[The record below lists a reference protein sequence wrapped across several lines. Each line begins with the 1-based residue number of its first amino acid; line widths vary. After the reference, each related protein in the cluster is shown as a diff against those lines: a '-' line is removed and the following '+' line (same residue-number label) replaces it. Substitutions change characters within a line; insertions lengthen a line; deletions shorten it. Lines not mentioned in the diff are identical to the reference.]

1 MKIIMNQMKIIMNQM
16 KNYYELDEKLYEKL
30 L

>member
-1 MKIIMNQMKIIMNQM
+1 M

-30 L
+30 LWIRWKIIMI